1 LASDSIEG
9 INVYGIYIVLPCLG
23 IFSGSHLYERDVASF
38 SIEYI
43 AKSNQRV
50 NLKIHM
56 DYSLYML
63 LYARVVVDIKGTL
76 ASI

>member
-23 IFSGSHLYERDVASF
+23 IFSRSHLYERDVASF
-38 SIEYI
+38 SIE
-43 AKSNQRV
+43 
-50 NLKIHM
+50 IHM

-63 LYARVVVDIKGTL
+63 LYARVVVDIKGPL